1 MKIAITTPTGNIGSW
16 LVENLLHK
24 GGHELLL
31 LARDPAKVRKFT
43 DRGAQV
49 IKGDLNDPEYVTRA
63 TRGVDLLFWLT
74 PPKFDAENF
83 RAYQARLGDIAAA
96 AIRANRIP
104 RVVNL
109 SSIGAQHAADNGP
122 IAGLH
127 AVEQKL
133 NAAVREVSGSICHLR
148 PAAFFENFFMAL
160 GSIRGDGAIY
170 LPVPGD
176 AKLAMI
182 ATRDIADVAA
192 RVITD
197 PAWKG
202 VQVRELYAGEYSH
215 DQAARIIGEAL
226 GKPVKHVAVPP
237 EAAQQALMQFGASE
251 DTARTFVEMYQAI
264 PKGLLR
270 PEFPREKA
278 VITPTTL
285 DQFARAALA
294 PALQA

>member
-16 LVENLLHK
+16 LVENLLHA
-24 GGHELLL
+24 GDHELRL

-43 DRGAQV
+43 ERGARV
-49 IKGDLNDPEYVTRA
+49 LKGDLNDPEYVTQA

-74 PPKFDAENF
+74 PPKFDAEDF
-83 RAYQARLGDIAAA
+83 RAYQRKLGDIAAA
-96 AIRANRIP
+96 AVRANRIP

-109 SSIGAQHAADNGP
+109 SSIGAQHAAGNGP

-127 AVEQKL
+127 DIEQQL

-148 PAAFFENFFMAL
+148 PAAFYENFYMAL
-160 GSIRGDGAIY
+160 GSIRSDGAVY

-182 ATRDIADVAA
+182 ATRDVADAAAGVIADPSW
-192 RVITD
+192 R
-197 PAWKG
+197 G
-202 VQVRELYAGEYSH
+202 VQIRELYAGEHSH
-215 DQAARIIGEAL
+215 DEAARIIGEAL
-226 GKPVKHVAVPP
+226 GKPVKHVMVPP
-237 EAAQQALMQFGASE
+237 EVAQQALRQFGASE

-270 PEFPREKA
+270 PEFSREQA

-294 PALQA
+294 PALQP